1 MCFGKQGGGEKKAAA
16 ELEGQRG
23 KIEDALAQYNS
34 RSTPFFGLEQS
45 RGEFGQSFFPAL
57 SERINNPLA
66 SPTFQLYA
74 KEGLNNLRSNFATTG
89 SPSSGPAQIAGG
101 RYLEGLAGQQL
112 DKADNLLMGAANFRG
127 QLPMTQEPQYLG
139 MNAQLSQG
147 IAQAKQADAANSGS
161 GFGGLFGNLLGLG
174 VSSLGAGGPFGSGG
188 AFGKGGIWGP

>member
-1 MCFGKQGGGEKKAAA
+1 
-16 ELEGQRG
+16 LEGQRA
-23 KIEDALAQYNS
+23 KIEDAVAAYNS
-34 RSTPFFGLEQS
+34 RATPFFGLEQS
-45 RGEFGQSFFPAL
+45 RGEFGQSFYPDL
-57 SERINNPLA
+57 QQRIQNPLA

-139 MNAQLSQG
+139 LNSQLSQG
-147 IAQAKQADAANSGS
+147 IANAKYADAANATKSS
-161 GFGGLFGNLLGLG
+161 DVWQGLFGKGLG
-174 VSSLGAGGPFGSGG
+174 AAFSSFGSSLGGSFGGP
-188 AFGKGGIWGP
+188 